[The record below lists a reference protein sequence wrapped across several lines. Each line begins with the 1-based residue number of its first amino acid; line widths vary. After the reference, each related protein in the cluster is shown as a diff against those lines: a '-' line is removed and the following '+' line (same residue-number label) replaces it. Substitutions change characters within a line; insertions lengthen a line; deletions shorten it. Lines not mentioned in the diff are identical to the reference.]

1 MSPFVWAVI
10 LFLIAVNA
18 LYVAAEFASVS
29 ARRSRIRNLAED
41 GNRLAARL
49 LPVLEDSHK
58 LDTYIANCQ
67 IGITLSGL
75 VLGAYGQA
83 TLAVQ
88 LSPLFQ
94 RWGGLREIA
103 AQSTSALVVLIFL
116 TALQMVLGELV
127 PKSVALQYPTQTAL
141 YTVLPMKWSLKLFS
155 WFIAV
160 LNGSGLLLLK
170 LIGMNQ
176 AGHRH
181 IHSPEEIDLLIA
193 ESRKGGL
200 LSPEE
205 HRRLRRALRLGM
217 RPARQLMVP
226 RNRVAAVDLDE
237 TIDAILRQVADSP
250 YTRLPAYR
258 GSSDNVIGIL
268 HTQDLVLYQLKQ
280 CSIASLAE
288 MVRPVPEV
296 LENVTADRMLEI
308 LRENHSHQAIVRD
321 EFGGFAGLVSLDDV
335 LAEILGEV
343 TDEFKV
349 DQPQPE
355 RLPDGRVRLPGFLRL
370 DQVEPWIGGLWVGQT
385 ETVGG
390 HVIEV
395 LGYFPDTGERLMIE
409 GVEIEVERV
418 ENRVITSI
426 LVRPRLPKQEA
437 ESG

>member
-41 GNRLAARL
+41 GNGLAARL

-58 LDTYIANCQ
+58 LDTYIATCQ
-67 IGITLSGL
+67 IGITLSSL

-94 RWGGLREIA
+94 RWGALQDIT

-200 LSPEE
+200 LSPDE

-268 HTQDLVLYQLKQ
+268 HTKDLVLYQLKQ
-280 CSIASLAE
+280 SSIASLAE

-321 EFGGFAGLVSLDDV
+321 KFGGFAGLVSLDDV

-370 DQVEPWIGGLWVGQT
+370 DQAGPWIGSLWVGQT

-395 LGYFPDTGERLMIE
+395 LGYFPATGERLMIK

-418 ENRVITSI
+418 ENRVIASI

>member
-18 LYVAAEFASVS
+18 LYVAAEFATVS

-41 GNRLAARL
+41 GNGLAARL

-176 AGHRH
+176 TGHRH

-268 HTQDLVLYQLKQ
+268 HTKDLVLYQLKQ
-280 CSIASLAE
+280 SSTASLAE
-288 MVRPVPEV
+288 MVRPVPEI

-343 TDEFKV
+343 SDEFKLG
-349 DQPQPE
+349 QPQPE
-355 RLPDGRVRLPGFLRL
+355 RLPGGRVRLPGFLRL
-370 DQVEPWIGGLWVGQT
+370 DQAEPWIGGLWVGQT

-395 LGYFPDTGERLMIE
+395 LGYFPAAGERLMIK

-418 ENRVITSI
+418 ENRVIASI